1 MRIAREVKVTVNYP
15 IAYLQV
21 QQKETSKPRDLT
33 DISDVPAKGRLLA
46 IDPGTKR
53 IGVAVC
59 DELRIAA
66 RPLPILQ
73 RTSWKKLLTRIQS
86 TLAEFDAVALIVGLP
101 YNFDGTESEMTV
113 EARDMARKFS
123 LSCNVPVFLQDE
135 RATTYEA
142 RGRLWKAGMEG
153 DEMSSLVD
161 SEAATIILDDFLDR
175 LRSAPTGGSDFA
187 A

>member
-1 MRIAREVKVTVNYP
+1 
-15 IAYLQV
+15 V
-21 QQKETSKPRDLT
+21 QQKETFKPDDLA
-33 DISDVPAKGRLLA
+33 DISGVPVKGRMVA

-59 DELRIAA
+59 DELRIVA

-73 RTSWKKLLTRIQS
+73 RTSWKKLLADIQT

-101 YNFDGTESEMTV
+101 YNFDGSESEMTG

-123 LSCNVPVFLQDE
+123 LSLHVPVYLQDE

-142 RGRLWKAGMEG
+142 RGRLWKSGMEG
-153 DEMSSLVD
+153 DEMSSVVD
-161 SEAATIILDDFLDR
+161 SEAAAIILDDFLDR
-175 LRSAPTGGSDFA
+175 FRSASNSASD
-187 A
+187 